1 MKEVEIID
9 KKDGNM
15 MEKIMRRVI
24 AVSIVGVMATLV
36 GCGNSNDGSASE
48 GDTVKIGSMFELTG
62 SAAAYGTSMNNAVH
76 MAVEE
81 VNADGGINGQQVE
94 VVEYDTKT
102 DETEAASITTRLG
115 TRDNVSAI
123 IGPATTGSMQA
134 AIPSANQA
142 EVPIMSPTATD
153 DGVLTADDDSVHPYA
168 WRTSF
173 TNSFQGSALAQ
184 FANENIGA
192 ETAVILSDNS
202 SDYAIGLSETFQD
215 IFDGEIVGHENFS
228 EGETDFSAI
237 LTNIS
242 DLDFDVLYVPGYYEE
257 AGPIIKQAREMGI
270 DQPILGPDG
279 MGNEVL
285 RELAGAEN
293 MNDIYY
299 TSHFVVTSD
308 DPEVQEFVTN
318 YQEEFGVEAD
328 MFTGLAYDSVYVIK
342 EAIER
347 AESTD
352 PIAVNEALAGTTDF
366 SGITGTFSFDEMHDP
381 VKTVNIIEIQNNEEA
396 GVYEVDPN
404 F

>member
-1 MKEVEIID
+1 MRKITKGIVTVSIMVV
-9 KKDGNM
+9 M
-15 MEKIMRRVI
+15 MVI
-24 AVSIVGVMATLV
+24 A
-36 GCGNSNDGSASE
+36 GCGNTGESASDS
-48 GDTVKIGSMFELTG
+48 DTIKIGSMFELTG
-62 SAAAYGTSMNNAVH
+62 AAAAYGTSMNNAVH
-76 MAVEE
+76 MAVDEINDE
-81 VNADGGINGQQVE
+81 GGIDGQEIE

-115 TRDNVSAI
+115 TRDNVAAI

-134 AIPSANQA
+134 AIPSANTA

-153 DGVLTADDDSVHPYA
+153 DGVLTADDGSVHPYA

-184 FANENIGA
+184 FANEDLNA
-192 ETAVILSDNS
+192 SSAVILSDNS
-202 SDYAIGLSETFQD
+202 SDYAIGLSNTFQD
-215 IFDGEIVGHENFS
+215 VFDGEIVGSENFS

-242 DLDFDVLYVPGYYEE
+242 EIDFDVLYVPGYYEE

-270 DQPILGPDG
+270 EQPILGPDG
-279 MGNEVL
+279 MGNEIL

-293 MNDIYY
+293 MNDVYY

-308 DPEVQEFVTN
+308 DPAVQEFVTN
-318 YQEEFGVEAD
+318 YSEEFGIEAD

-342 EAIER
+342 EAIES
-347 AESTD
+347 AGSAD
-352 PIAVNEALAGTTDF
+352 PVAVNEALADITDF
-366 SGITGTFSFDEMHDP
+366 PGITGTFSFDEMHDP
-381 VKTVNIIEIQNNEEA
+381 VKTVNIIEIQNDEEA